1 MPFLEKDVQWVFIKK
16 MDLLDENTIRVYNER
31 DDFFDLDLKNY
42 RVKKIKSGQN

>member
-31 DDFFDLDLKNY
+31 DDVFDLDLKNY